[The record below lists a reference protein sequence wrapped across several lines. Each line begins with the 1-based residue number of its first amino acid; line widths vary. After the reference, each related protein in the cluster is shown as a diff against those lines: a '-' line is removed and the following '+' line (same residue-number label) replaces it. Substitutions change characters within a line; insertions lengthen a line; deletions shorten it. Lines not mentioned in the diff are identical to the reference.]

1 MLVYG
6 FSNTVGLSSEKKKEM
21 KKKESHLQGQV
32 GRQKYFSNH

>member
-1 MLVYG
+1 MVFPIQSG
-6 FSNTVGLSSEKKKEM
+6 CQVKKKEM